1 MPLRPAL
8 KAHLDLNGLDSC
20 SAPFPFASST
30 RVLDSPRVH
39 FPPTPTMTS
48 IALTH
53 SPHAYDRAP
62 IQVTPNSCA
71 LPERG
76 ARTYDDGAEST
87 SPITADCYFQR
98 RLPHPV
104 HSMQGWAED
113 GSKYSISLISPDNF
127 NTPISSLK
135 TFPIE
140 PDESDGLSGSPSSP
154 SNAHKFGYVGSPV
167 DKAYRYSNDDLASPA
182 YDGYNES
189 FSSSPDHPDAFS
201 LLASNT
207 PDSHNRS
214 RSAWKKKKDRVQ
226 TRQTYRATYSSRD
239 SLWPGDA
246 VLEGCLGGF

>member
-62 IQVTPNSCA
+62 IQVTPNTCA

-76 ARTYDDGAEST
+76 ARTYDDGMEST
-87 SPITADCYFQR
+87 SPMLAECYFQR
-98 RLPHPV
+98 RLSHPV
-104 HSMQGWAED
+104 HSMQGWTED
-113 GSKYSISLISPDNF
+113 GSKYSISLISPDNS

-135 TFPIE
+135 TFPLE
-140 PDESDGLSGSPSSP
+140 PDDAEGFCGSPSSP

-167 DKAYRYSNDDLASPA
+167 DKIYRCSNDDFASP
-182 YDGYNES
+182 YDGYNEPIS
-189 FSSSPDHPDAFS
+189 QPDHADAFS
-201 LLASNT
+201 LLAPNT

-214 RSAWKKKKDRVQ
+214 RNAWKKKKDRLQ
-226 TRQTYRATYSSRD
+226 AGQAYRASYSSREG
-239 SLWPGDA
+239 LWDGDTA
-246 VLEGCLGGF
+246 LEGCLGGF

>member
-71 LPERG
+71 LPERN

-87 SPITADCYFQR
+87 SPISAEGYFQR
-98 RLPHPV
+98 RIPHPV
-104 HSMQGWAED
+104 HSMQGWTED
-113 GSKYSISLISPDNF
+113 GSKYSISLISPDNS

-135 TFPIE
+135 TFPLD
-140 PDESDGLSGSPSSP
+140 PDDSDGLCGSPSSP
-154 SNAHKFGYVGSPV
+154 PNAHKFGYVGSPV
-167 DKAYRYSNDDLASPA
+167 DKIFRYSNDDLASP
-182 YDGYNES
+182 YDEP
-189 FSSSPDHPDAFS
+189 FSSSPDHSNALS
-201 LLASNT
+201 LLAPNT

-214 RSAWKKKKDRVQ
+214 RNAWRKKKDRLQ
-226 TRQTYRATYSSRD
+226 AGQACRAAYGSRD

-246 VLEGCLGGF
+246 ALEGCLGGF